1 MSLGLNGD
9 DRKHIHVSDGNVNTT
24 LTNPHLAAINGQVN
38 GATKGVQAQVGK
50 AMNSQA
56 LPEPS
61 DKAQQLAA
69 NNKAQAP
76 KVDNR
81 CSRVQPPRNVD
92 LQAYTAKPWFV
103 HQQVR
108 PFLNVLNRF
117 RFRVF

>member
-1 MSLGLNGD
+1 
-9 DRKHIHVSDGNVNTT
+9 
-24 LTNPHLAAINGQVN
+24 VN
-38 GATKGVQAQVGK
+38 GATKGAQAQVGK

-61 DKAQQLAA
+61 DKAQQLAN

-92 LQAYTAKPWFV
+92 LKAYAAKPWFV

-108 PFLNVLNRF
+108 QFFNEFTAHVQRLRLF
-117 RFRVF
+117 FKKHGC